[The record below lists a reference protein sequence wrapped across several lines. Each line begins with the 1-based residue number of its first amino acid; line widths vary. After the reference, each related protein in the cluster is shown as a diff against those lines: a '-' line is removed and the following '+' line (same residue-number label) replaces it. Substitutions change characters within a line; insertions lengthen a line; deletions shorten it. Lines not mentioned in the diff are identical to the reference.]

1 MVRSVNSMPVFA
13 TMKTNQTVTPRNV
26 TMFKG
31 EQNTAKQPKG
41 KKAKDPMAVGYWRAA
56 FSRLTDE
63 QIKNANE
70 TGQLKGKIKIKPKTG
85 ETGYVLRTNLFN
97 VTTGTKTIPA
107 GYELRKNWLG
117 FTTIQPKGAEGAF
130 IKKQK

>member
-1 MVRSVNSMPVFA
+1 MVRSVNSMPVFSA
-13 TMKTNQTVTPRNV
+13 LKSKQAVTPRNV

-31 EQNTAKQPKG
+31 ESVKPEKPIKT
-41 KKAKDPMAVGYWRAA
+41 KDPNSVGYWRAA

-70 TGQLKGKIKIKPKTG
+70 TGKLSGKVKIKQNSAG
-85 ETGYVLRTNLFN
+85 TGYTIAPNLMN
-97 VTTGTKTIPA
+97 ITTGTQTIPA

-117 FTTIQPKGAEGAF
+117 FTTVLPKDSEGLF
-130 IKKQK
+130 VKKKV